1 MTQVSGICAAP
12 DSATV
17 TSGSSEDAPWPSS
30 SLLPPPPTVSALW
43 EGAPIGTTKKVLELV
58 VGLVPSPPKFLAP
71 SPHGELTCHLRPRR
85 LTPHPPHPP
94 PPHQAKLSYNPRAH
108 YLLVK
113 CLFGYFSIPFLLID
127 AIIKDL
133 KLLLMVCIHTVRPR
147 KEEGLQEPI

>member
-30 SLLPPPPTVSALW
+30 SLLPLPPTVSALW

-85 LTPHPPHPP
+85 LTPHPPPTPP
-94 PPHQAKLSYNPRAH
+94 PIKQNYRI
-108 YLLVK
+108 
-113 CLFGYFSIPFLLID
+113 IPELIIYWSNAFLDISQYHFC
-127 AIIKDL
+127 
-133 KLLLMVCIHTVRPR
+133 LLM
-147 KEEGLQEPI
+147 LS